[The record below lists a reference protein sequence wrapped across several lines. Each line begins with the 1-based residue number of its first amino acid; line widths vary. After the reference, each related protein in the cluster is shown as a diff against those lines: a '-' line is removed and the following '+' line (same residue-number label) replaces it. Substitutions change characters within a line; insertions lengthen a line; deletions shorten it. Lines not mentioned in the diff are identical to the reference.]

1 MSWMSTVAA
10 AALLAGTF
18 GATAQVPAE
27 QKQESGNSATK
38 TLPDAGAAKPQ
49 SQRPPAAQNGGSGA
63 APGSS
68 AERAKP
74 SEQDTG
80 IKSAQGEKPGG
91 DQPRSTTQ
99 KEEKSQPST
108 ASRSKD
114 SKESKDSAQSRDG
127 DKQRANQNRDRDN
140 QRASDRDRDNQRASD
155 RDRDN
160 QRAGDRDRDRD
171 SQRVRSRDRD
181 QNDQRAGSRDR
192 DDRGERR
199 DRANDDSGRKGERVQ
214 FSERERTKIRESVN
228 IERAR
233 VNVNIDVNVGAV
245 IPRTVELYPLPAA
258 IIEINPRYRNYR
270 YVVVRDEI
278 VIINPQT
285 YAVVEVIP
293 AGGSTQARASTTR
306 RGGSVQL
313 NTQQRA
319 RILTYAQAECA
330 TVLSTDPDFDL
341 AVGIRVP
348 ERIELCPFEDV
359 VAREVG
365 VVQPY
370 RFFVVRDQVVL
381 VDPADHTIVEVIR

>member
-10 AALLAGTF
+10 AALLAGTL

-27 QKQESGNSATK
+27 QKQDSGNSATK

-127 DKQRANQNRDRDN
+127 DKQRANQN
-140 QRASDRDRDNQRASD
+140 
-155 RDRDN
+155 
-160 QRAGDRDRDRD
+160 
-171 SQRVRSRDRD
+171 RDRD

-359 VAREVG
+359 VVREVG

>member
-1 MSWMSTVAA
+1 MKKMSWMSTVAA
-10 AALLAGTF
+10 VALLAGTL
-18 GATAQVPAE
+18 GATAQVPSE
-27 QKQESGNSATK
+27 QKQGTGNSATK
-38 TLPDAGAAKPQ
+38 TLPDAGAAKQ
-49 SQRPPAAQNGGSGA
+49 QNQRPAATQNGSSGA
-63 APGSS
+63 PQGS

-74 SEQDTG
+74 AEQDTG
-80 IKSAQGEKPGG
+80 IKSTQSEKPDS

-99 KEEKSQPST
+99 KNEKSPPSS
-108 ASRSKD
+108 AQQSKD
-114 SKESKDSAQSRDG
+114 TKESKDSAQPRDG
-127 DKQRANQNRDRDN
+127 DKQRATDSNRDRDQ
-140 QRASDRDRDNQRASD
+140 QRAGD

-171 SQRVRSRDRD
+171 NQRAGSRDRD
-181 QNDQRAGSRDR
+181 QDDQRAGSRDR
-192 DDRGERR
+192 DDDRR
-199 DRANDDSGRKGERVQ
+199 DRADDASGRKGDRVQ
-214 FSERERTKIRESVN
+214 FSERERTTIREHVD
-228 IERAR
+228 IDRAR

-245 IPRTVELYPLPAA
+245 VPRSVSLLPLPAA
-258 IIEINPRYRNYR
+258 IIEVNPRYRNYR

-293 AGGSTQARASTTR
+293 AGGSTQARASTR

-313 NTQQRA
+313 NTQQRQ
-319 RILTYAQAECA
+319 RILTYAQAECQ
-330 TVLSTDPDFDL
+330 TVLTTDPDFDL

-359 VAREVG
+359 VVREVG